1 MTDPDVDLRRTRPAP
16 PSAATQEGDDEPS
29 LGELFGELSRGFSQ
43 LMRQEVELAKTE
55 LREEAGKAA
64 KAAGRLTGAAI
75 TGHMCLLIASLAA
88 AWALGEIIPV
98 AVGLLI
104 VAVVHGIVA
113 AVLYSQGRQQA
124 ADIDPVPDET
134 IDTLKEDARWARAQ
148 PR

>member
-1 MTDPDVDLRRTRPAP
+1 MTDPHVDLRPGPPAP
-16 PSAATQEGDDEPS
+16 TDDDEPS

-43 LMRQEVELAKTE
+43 LVRQEIELAKTE
-55 LREEAGKAA
+55 VREEAGKAG
-64 KAAGRLTGAAI
+64 KALGQLTGAAI
-75 TGHMCLLIASLAA
+75 TGHMGLLIASLAA

-104 VAVVHGIVA
+104 VAAVHGLVA
-113 AVLYSQGRQQA
+113 AGLYTRGRRQA
-124 ADIDPVPDET
+124 ADIHPIPDET

>member
-1 MTDPDVDLRRTRPAP
+1 MTDPDVDLRRSEPQ
-16 PSAATQEGDDEPS
+16 AATEDDEPS

-43 LMRQEVELAKTE
+43 LVRQEIELAKTE
-55 LREEAGKAA
+55 VREEAGKAG
-64 KAAGRLTGAAI
+64 KALGQLTGAAV

-104 VAVVHGIVA
+104 VAAIHGIVA
-113 AVLYSQGRQQA
+113 AVLYTRGRRQA
-124 ADIDPVPDET
+124 AEIDPIPDET